1 MVKKLFK
8 HEFKAWLR
16 VMAIVWAVMLA
27 FAGVYRL
34 FLCFESD
41 SVAYIIISALAL
53 VIFIIGLSVC
63 MVFCEIFGVVRF
75 YKNLFTGEGYLSFT
89 LPVTAGSHL
98 WVKALTHGTMLL
110 LTMLVSG
117 ASLLIISAG
126 EVFTE
131 IGKAAAYLWEKIPEE
146 AVGHIMGYGG
156 ELLVLMLVG
165 LVFSPMLYYACICIG
180 QLFRKHRVLGA
191 IGVYF
196 GYYYI
201 CQILGS
207 VLTGVLAALGETG
220 TEETVVEM
228 TSFPYTEFHVIFGI
242 GILWT
247 VIIGM
252 VYFAIC
258 HHIMTKKL
266 NLE

>member
-41 SVAYIIISALAL
+41 SIAFTIISALAL
-53 VIFIIGLSVC
+53 CVYIIGLSVC
-63 MVFCEIFGVVRF
+63 VVFCEIFGVVRF

-89 LPVTAGSHL
+89 LPVTAGEHL
-98 WVKALTHGTMLL
+98 WVKALTHGAMML
-110 LTMLVSG
+110 LTMLTAG

-126 EVFTE
+126 EVFAEVSKTL
-131 IGKAAAYLWEKIPEE
+131 AAFWEKLPEE
-146 AVGHIMGYGG
+146 AVGHIIGYGA
-156 ELLVLMLVG
+156 ELLVLMLVSI
-165 LVFSPMLYYACICIG
+165 VFSPMLYYACICIG

-201 CQILGS
+201 CQIIAS
-207 VLTGVLAALGETG
+207 VFTGLMAAFGESSAEQILEQTGV
-220 TEETVVEM
+220 
-228 TSFPYTEFHVIFGI
+228 FPYAQIHSLFCYGVLGT
-242 GILWT
+242 IL
-247 VIIGM
+247 IGM

-258 HHIMTKKL
+258 HRIMTQKL

>member
-16 VMAIVWAVMLA
+16 VMAIIWAIMIA
-27 FAGVYRL
+27 FAGAYRV

-41 SVAYIIISALAL
+41 AVAYTVISVLAAVL
-53 VIFIIGLSVC
+53 FVLFLIGC
-63 MVFCEIFGVVRF
+63 MAFGEIFGVVRF

-89 LPVTAGSHL
+89 LPVTAGNHL
-98 WVKALTHGTMLL
+98 WVKALTNAAMMVITFLIA
-110 LTMLVSG
+110 TVSV
-117 ASLLIISAG
+117 LIISAG
-126 EVFTE
+126 DVFTE
-131 IGKAAAYLWEKIPEE
+131 IVKAASYLWGKLPEE
-146 AVGHIMGYGG
+146 AVGHIIGYGA
-156 ELLVLMLVG
+156 ELLVLVFVG
-165 LVFSPMLYYACICIG
+165 SVFGPMLYYACICIG

-207 VLTGVLAALGETG
+207 VLTGVLAAISETG
-220 TEETVVEM
+220 TEETIVEM
-228 TSFPYTEFHVIFGI
+228 ATFPYEGFHVILGAGI
-242 GILWT
+242 VWT
-247 VIIGM
+247 VLIGM

-258 HHIMTKKL
+258 HRIMTRKL